1 MDLLLAGGVV
11 PVFFVAL
18 AQEARQLGSEGIARR
33 KLAFLLLERVD
44 APLELLDVGRRLLVR
59 GDRLADLLLVALRRL
74 LELLDVDLEADQ
86 AAEPLAERNRRPW
99 ARRQRDVV
107 RNRRPKARGG
117 NVYLAA
123 GVVENADDPG
133 RALVARRRQA
143 ELPDELRVARAAGHR
158 RGTGVR
164 DVGEQRSEGDHHL
177 DAELADEADQQLRE
191 RAPAPVRL
199 DPE

>member
-1 MDLLLAGGVV
+1 MNLLLAGGVV

-18 AQEARQLGSEGIARR
+18 AQEARQLGGEGIARR

-86 AAEPLAERNRRPW
+86 AAEPLAERDGRAR

-107 RNRRPKARGG
+107 RNGRPEARGG
-117 NVYLAA
+117 NVDPAA
-123 GVVENADDPG
+123 GVVEDADDAG
-133 RALVARRRQA
+133 RPFVARRRQA
-143 ELPDELRVARAAGHR
+143 ELPDELRVAGTAGHR
-158 RGTGVR
+158 RGPRVR
-164 DVGEQRSEGDHHL
+164 NVGQ
-177 DAELADEADQQLRE
+177 
-191 RAPAPVRL
+191 
-199 DPE
+199 